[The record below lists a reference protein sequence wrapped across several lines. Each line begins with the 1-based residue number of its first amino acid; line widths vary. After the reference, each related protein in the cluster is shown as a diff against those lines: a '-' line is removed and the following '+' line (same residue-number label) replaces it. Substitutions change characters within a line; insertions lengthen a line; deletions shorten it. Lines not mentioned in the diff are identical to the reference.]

1 LFITNNGNSPIRYL
15 FLCRRIKILRYHRF
29 LIYQSIEK
37 ITILKYKID
46 LLTLSCLNNY
56 VQFTKHIPLHNLLDG
71 IINHSYVYHFSI
83 LFVKSKTRQLS
94 TKTWTTRLLIC
105 VLGGSTHHFSL
116 DFIIF
121 ALWPCSF
128 KFCCQQRL
136 FQILEISDS

>member
-15 FLCRRIKILRYHRF
+15 FLCRRIKILRDHRF

-46 LLTLSCLNNY
+46 LLTSSCLNNY

-71 IINHSYVYHFSI
+71 IINHSYVFHFSI
-83 LFVKSKTRQLS
+83 LFVKSKIRQLS
-94 TKTWTTRLLIC
+94 TKTSTTRLLIC
-105 VLGGSTHHFSL
+105 VLGGSTHPIPF
-116 DFIIF
+116 DFIILHF
-121 ALWPCSF
+121 GLAVLIF
-128 KFCCQQRL
+128 FCQQRL